1 MKYVP
6 APKPSDKGETPL
18 HCAAHGK
25 GDKSEIVELLLASS
39 ADPNLVDHQGRS
51 PLDLARQN
59 GKQGMVKL
67 FQSFIECHSRLGT
80 SDQ

>member
-1 MKYVP
+1 MP
-6 APKPSDKGETPL
+6 APKPSDEGETPL
-18 HCAAHGK
+18 HCAAYGK
-25 GDKSEIVELLLASS
+25 GDKSKIVELLLASS

-67 FQSFIECHSRLGT
+67 LQSFIEFQSRLET
-80 SDQ
+80 SNQ

>member
-1 MKYVP
+1 MLYVT

-18 HCAAHGK
+18 HCAAYGQ
-25 GDKSEIVELLLASS
+25 GDKSEIVELLLASD
-39 ADPNLVDHQGRS
+39 ADPNLVDHEGRS

-59 GKQGMVKL
+59 GKQAMVKL
-67 FQSFIECHSRLGT
+67 LQSFIEFQSRLET